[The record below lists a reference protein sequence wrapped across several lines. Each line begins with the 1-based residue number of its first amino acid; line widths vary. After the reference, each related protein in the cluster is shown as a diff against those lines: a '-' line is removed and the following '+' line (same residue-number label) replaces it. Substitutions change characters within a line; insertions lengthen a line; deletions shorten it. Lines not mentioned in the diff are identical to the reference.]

1 MQIENRRETLHQEDK
16 TPEKKAGKEWS
27 TKSMVS
33 WNPNKEEVS
42 QRKEWS
48 PMSEVADTLNAMRTE
63 NLSLNLTA

>member
-1 MQIENRRETLHQEDK
+1 MQIENRRETLHQEGK
-16 TPEKKAGKEWS
+16 TPEKKAGKERS

-48 PMSEVADTLNAMRTE
+48 LCQK
-63 NLSLNLTA
+63 SLIH